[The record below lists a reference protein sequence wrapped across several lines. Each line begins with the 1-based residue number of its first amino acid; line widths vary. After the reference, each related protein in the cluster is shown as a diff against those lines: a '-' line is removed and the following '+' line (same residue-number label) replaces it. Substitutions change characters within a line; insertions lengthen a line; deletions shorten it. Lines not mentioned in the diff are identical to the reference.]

1 MCVAIPSRVVECND
15 STATVERFGER
26 IVVSLLMLSE
36 PVELGDYLIIQA
48 QSFAVEKIGRE
59 QAEESLA
66 LFRECLGLSDDEE
79 GYEEGDGEAPVAP
92 AELRGEGRG
101 R

>member
-1 MCVAIPSRVVECND
+1 MCVAIPSRVVELGD

-48 QSFAVEKIGRE
+48 RSFAVEKIERE
-59 QAEESLA
+59 DAEASLA
-66 LFRECLGLSDDEE
+66 LFREWLASSGAEE
-79 GYEEGDGEAPVAP
+79 SEAEDPGVGSL
-92 AELRGEGRG
+92 LRGEASGR
-101 R
+101 